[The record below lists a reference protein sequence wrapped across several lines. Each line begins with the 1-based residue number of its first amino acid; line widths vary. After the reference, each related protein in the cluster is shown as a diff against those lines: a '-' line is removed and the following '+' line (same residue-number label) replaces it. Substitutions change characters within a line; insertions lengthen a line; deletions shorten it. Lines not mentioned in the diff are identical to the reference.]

1 MCTINMTFDV
11 PETKAIDIDALKQHM
26 QAYFNLVLTFP
37 SVLKKEQD
45 AEDAF
50 TQQMLDRFAG
60 SWHGEE
66 SAEEITAIIR
76 EGRSIRKPLSM

>member
-1 MCTINMTFDV
+1 MCTINMTFNV
-11 PETKAIDIDALKQHM
+11 PEAKSIDIDALKQHM

-45 AEDAF
+45 AEEAF

-60 SWHGEE
+60 SWHGKETPEEIMAAIRKEE
-66 SAEEITAIIR
+66 SIR
-76 EGRSIRKPLSM
+76 EPLSM

>member
-1 MCTINMTFDV
+1 MTFNV
-11 PETKAIDIDALKQHM
+11 PEAKSIDIDALKQHM

-45 AEDAF
+45 AEDIF
-50 TQQMLDRFAG
+50 TQKMLDRFAG

-66 SAEEITAIIR
+66 SSEEIMD
-76 EGRSIRKPLSM
+76 SIRKEQSIREPLNM

>member
-1 MCTINMTFDV
+1 MCTINMTFNV
-11 PETKAIDIDALKQHM
+11 PEAKSIDIDALKQHM

-45 AEDAF
+45 AEDIF
-50 TQQMLDRFAG
+50 TQKMLDRFAG

-66 SAEEITAIIR
+66 SSEEIMD
-76 EGRSIRKPLSM
+76 SIRKEQSIREPLNM